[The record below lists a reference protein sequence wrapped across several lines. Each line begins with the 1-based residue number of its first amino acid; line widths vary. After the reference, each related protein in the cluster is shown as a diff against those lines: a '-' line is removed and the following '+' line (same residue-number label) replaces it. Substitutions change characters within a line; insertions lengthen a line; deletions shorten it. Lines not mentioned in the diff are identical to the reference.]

1 MAKNVIIK
9 PLIEKVDKNSYLE
22 ITRNQ
27 DCRRYFKLSKTIVA
41 VSCDHL
47 DRLKAGLPKLPSLVV
62 SPPSVTGHWYEEI
75 EKFVPETLQV
85 LHYTGNSS
93 ERKKLQV
100 QIDVD
105 SYNILVAS
113 YEVVRNDADFFKVIF
128 VIRFIS
134 SKSKKIITNFSDFN
148 GTIVFLTRV
157 T

>member
-1 MAKNVIIK
+1 M
-9 PLIEKVDKNSYLE
+9 
-22 ITRNQ
+22 
-27 DCRRYFKLSKTIVA
+27 
-41 VSCDHL
+41 
-47 DRLKAGLPKLPSLVV
+47 
-62 SPPSVTGHWYEEI
+62 TGHWYEEI

-134 SKSKKIITNFSDFN
+134 SKYKKIITNLSDFN